1 MKKALIKIWGDVV
14 DAKEL
19 LFSIIIISV
28 TTLGL
33 YFLAPKS
40 DTLPLG
46 LFFGLGGAVIGFIIT
61 TILFKPKRVITEE
74 EEE

>member
-1 MKKALIKIWGDVV
+1 MKKSLIKIWGDVV

-19 LFSIIIISV
+19 VLSILIISF
-28 TTLGL
+28 TTLLL

-40 DTLPLG
+40 DKLPLG
-46 LFFGLGGAVIGFIIT
+46 LFFGLGGAIIGFTIT
-61 TILFKPKRVITEE
+61 IFLFKPKRIINEE